1 MTQIANVIARWMIFS
16 NGVNINSFY
25 PRNAMGDEQPAV
37 VSVSLLPVGYLREW
51 RLLAYFRLAK
61 AVVFIN
67 QFSGNP
73 FKAVRQC
80 DAARSMTSNSNRICG
95 ANFEF

>member
-1 MTQIANVIARWMIFS
+1 MTQIANAIARWMIYK
-16 NGVNINSFY
+16 NGANINSFY
-25 PRNAMGDEQPAV
+25 TRNTMGDEQPAV

-51 RLLAYFRLAK
+51 RLLAHFRLAK

-73 FKAVRQC
+73 FEAVR
-80 DAARSMTSNSNRICG
+80 
-95 ANFEF
+95 